1 MKDILQRTTVFLTKD
16 QHEKL
21 RNLAFKRRK
30 SMAQL
35 IREATLEILEDEED
49 LKSALAI
56 MNNDEE
62 MILFDEYDNKRKQ
75 GQVKNL

>member
-1 MKDILQRTTVFLTKD
+1 MKDTLQRTTVFLTKD

-21 RNLAFKRRK
+21 RTLAFKRRK

-35 IREATLEILEDEED
+35 IREAILELLEDEED
-49 LKSALAI
+49 LKSALVI
-56 MNNDEE
+56 MDNDEK
-62 MILFDEYDNKRKQ
+62 MILFDDYDNKRKQ

>member
-1 MKDILQRTTVFLTKD
+1 MKDTLQRTTIFLTRD
-16 QHEKL
+16 QHERL
-21 RNLAFKRRK
+21 RTLAFKKRK

-35 IREATLEILEDEED
+35 IREAALEILEDEED
-49 LKSALAI
+49 LKSALKI
-56 MNNDEE
+56 MDNDEE